1 MTKIREGNAMKL
13 PRRQF
18 LHLAAAAAALPT
30 LSRTAIAQTYPT
42 QPVRIIVGFAAGSG
56 SDILARLM
64 AQWLTERLGQPIVIE
79 NRAGAGGNV
88 GTEAVVKAAPDGYTL
103 LKVVPANTVNDTLY
117 DKLSFNFIRDIAP
130 VAGMVRVPYVLVLN
144 QSVPVTTVPEL
155 IAYAK
160 ANPGKLNFA
169 SAGVGTGIH
178 MSGELFKLMA
188 GVNMVHVPYRGAGN
202 AMTDLIGGQVQLMF
216 DTTQASIPHIK
227 AGKVRAL
234 AVTTAARS
242 ELLPD
247 LPTIGDF
254 VPGYEASGSFGFG
267 APRNTPAEIIEK
279 LNREINAVLADPK
292 VKARIAELGGEPL
305 AGSAAVYG
313 RLLAEESEK
322 WGKVVRAA
330 NIKVE

>member
-1 MTKIREGNAMKL
+1 MKL

-18 LHLAAAAAALPT
+18 LHLAAGAAALPAV
-30 LSRTAIAQTYPT
+30 SHIARAQSYPT
-42 QPVRIIVGFAAGSG
+42 QPVRIIVAFAAGSG

-64 AQWLTERLGQPIVIE
+64 AQWLSERLGQQFIVD

-88 GTEAVVKAAPDGYTL
+88 GTEAVVKAPPDGYTL

-130 VAGMVRVPYVLVLN
+130 VGGMVRVPYVLVVN
-144 QSVPVTTVPEL
+144 QSLPVTSVPEF

-178 MSGELFKLMA
+178 MSGELFKMMA
-188 GVNMVHVPYRGAGN
+188 GVSMVHVPYRGAGL

-216 DTTQASIPHIK
+216 DTTQAAIPHIK
-227 AGKVRAL
+227 GGKVRAL
-234 AVTTAARS
+234 AVTTAQRS
-242 ELLPD
+242 ELLPE

-267 APRNTPAEIIEK
+267 APRHTPAAIIEK

-292 VKARIAELGGEPL
+292 AKARIAELGGEPL
-305 AGSAAVYG
+305 VGSPAAYG
-313 RLLAEESEK
+313 RLLVEETEK

>member
-144 QSVPVTTVPEL
+144 QSVPVATVPEI

>member
-1 MTKIREGNAMKL
+1 MKL
-13 PRRQF
+13 PRRKL
-18 LHLAAAAAALPT
+18 LHLAAGAAALST
-30 LSRTAIAQTYPT
+30 LPRTAQSQAYPA

-56 SDILARLM
+56 SDIMARLM
-64 AQWLTERLGQPIVIE
+64 AQWLSERLGQPFVIE

-88 GTEAVVKAAPDGYTL
+88 GTEAVVKAPPDGYTL

-117 DKLSFNFIRDIAP
+117 DKLPFNFIRDIAP
-130 VAGMVRVPYVLVLN
+130 VAGMVRVPYVLVVN
-144 QSVPVTTVPEL
+144 QSVPVATVPEF

-242 ELLPD
+242 ELLPE
-247 LPTIGDF
+247 LPTIGDV

-267 APRNTPAEIIEK
+267 APRNTPAEIVDK

-292 VKARIAELGGEPL
+292 AKARIAELGGEPL
-305 AGSAAVYG
+305 AGSPAAYG
-313 RLLAEESEK
+313 RLLAEEAEK

>member
-1 MTKIREGNAMKL
+1 MKL
-13 PRRQF
+13 PRRKF
-18 LHLAAAAAALPT
+18 LHLAAGAAAL
-30 LSRTAIAQTYPT
+30 TALPRSAHAQAYPA

-56 SDILARLM
+56 SDIMARLM
-64 AQWLTERLGQPIVIE
+64 AQWLSERLGQPFVIE

-88 GTEAVVKAAPDGYTL
+88 GTEAVVKAPPDGYTL

-117 DKLSFNFIRDIAP
+117 DKLPFNFIRDIAP
-130 VAGMVRVPYVLVLN
+130 VAGMVRVPYVLVVN
-144 QSVPVTTVPEL
+144 PSVPVATVPEF

-216 DTTQASIPHIK
+216 DTTQASIPHIR

-242 ELLPD
+242 ELLPE

-267 APRNTPAEIIEK
+267 APRTTPAEIIDK

-292 VKARIAELGGEPL
+292 VKARFEDLGSPPVIGTPAEFAKIIAEDT
-305 AGSAAVYG
+305 
-313 RLLAEESEK
+313 EK
-322 WGKVVRAA
+322 WAKVIRFSGAKP
-330 NIKVE
+330 N

>member
-1 MTKIREGNAMKL
+1 MRL
-13 PRRQF
+13 
-18 LHLAAAAAALPT
+18 
-30 LSRTAIAQTYPT
+30 
-42 QPVRIIVGFAAGSG
+42 IVPFPPGGGTDLFGRLIG
-56 SDILARLM
+56 QWFSD
-64 AQWLTERLGQPIVIE
+64 RLGQPFVIE
-79 NRAGAGGNV
+79 NRPGAGANI

-103 LKVVPANTVNDTLY
+103 LLISAANTINATLY
-117 DKLSFNFIRDIAP
+117 ERLNFNFIRDIAP
-130 VAGMVRVPYVLVLN
+130 VAGMVRVPYVLVVN
-144 QSVPVTTVPEL
+144 PSVPAATVPEF

-178 MSGELFKLMA
+178 MSGELFKIMA

-216 DTTQASIPHIK
+216 DTTQASIPHIR

-242 ELLPD
+242 ELLPE

-267 APRNTPAEIIEK
+267 APRTTPAEIIDK

-292 VKARIAELGGEPL
+292 AKARIAELGGEPL
-305 AGSAAVYG
+305 AGPPAAYG
-313 RLLAEESEK
+313 RLLAEEAEK

>member
-1 MTKIREGNAMKL
+1 MMKL
-13 PRRQF
+13 TRRQS
-18 LHLAAAAAALPT
+18 LRLAAGAVALPA
-30 LSRTAIAQTYPT
+30 LPQAGQAQAYPT

-56 SDILARLM
+56 SDIMARLM
-64 AQWLTERLGQPIVIE
+64 AQWLAERLGQQIIVE

-88 GTEAVVKAAPDGYTL
+88 GTDAVVKAPPDGYTL
-103 LKVVPANTVNDTLY
+103 LKVVPANPINDTLY
-117 DKLSFNFIRDIAP
+117 DKLPFNFIRDIAP
-130 VAGMVRVPYVLVLN
+130 VAGMARVPYVVVVNPSL
-144 QSVPVTTVPEL
+144 PVTTVPEL

-188 GVNMVHVPYRGAGN
+188 GVDMVHVPYRGAGN
-202 AMTDLIGGQVQLMF
+202 AMTDLIGGAVQLMF
-216 DTTQASIPHIK
+216 DTSQASIPHIK

-247 LPTIGDF
+247 LPTVGDF
-254 VPGYEASGSFGFG
+254 VPGYESTGPFGFG
-267 APRNTPAEIIEK
+267 APRETPAAIIDK

-292 VKARIAELGGEPL
+292 AKARIAELGGEPL
-305 AGSAAVYG
+305 AGSSAAWG
-313 RLLAEESEK
+313 RLLAEEAEK
-322 WGKVVRAA
+322 WGKVIRAA
-330 NIKVE
+330 NIKVD